1 MSFLVNKNK
10 LTITHAIAINISKW
24 LFFSLAKGAARLAFF
39 TENEILFVS
48 LASQIRILKKFN

>member
-10 LTITHAIAINISKW
+10 STITHTNAINISKW

-48 LASQIRILKKFN
+48 LASQNVTN